1 MAPSRRPGEFALIER
16 YFRPLADNADAF
28 GLTDDA
34 ALYRQRPGDDLVLT
48 TDTVAAG
55 IHFFADDPPDAI
67 ARKALRVNLSDL
79 AAKGAQ
85 PYGYLLALALPDT
98 WTERWLGR
106 FAAALGSDQ
115 KTYGVTL
122 IGGDTTRAKDGL
134 SITIT
139 ALGRVPKGEMVLR
152 SGAEPGDVI
161 FVSGTIGDA
170 ALGLRIRQGDLTLAR
185 GGKALVDRYLNPQPR
200 VSLAPVVLRHASAAM
215 DVSDGLVGDL
225 GHICDVSGVGAEV
238 HAAAVPLSAA
248 ARTALRADPKLLG
261 PILNGGDDYEIVATV
276 PERAADAYVAEAA
289 DAGVAVTRVGTIL
302 RGSGPPAVRDADGRS
317 VRIVGSH
324 AHF

>member
-1 MAPSRRPGEFALIER
+1 VAGARRPGEFALIER

-34 ALYRQRPGDDLVLT
+34 AAYRQRPGDDLVLT

-79 AAKGAQ
+79 ASKGAT
-85 PYGYLLALALPDT
+85 PYGYLLALALPEN

-106 FAAALGSDQ
+106 FAGALAADQ
-115 KTYGVTL
+115 KTYGLTL
-122 IGGDTTRAKDGL
+122 LGGDTTKAADGL

-139 ALGRVPKGEMVLR
+139 AIGRVSKGEMVLR
-152 SGAEPGDVI
+152 SGAEPGDAI

-170 ALGLRIRQGDLTLAR
+170 ALGLRIRQGRLTLVR

-225 GHICDVSGVGAEV
+225 SHICDVSGVGAEIQ
-238 HAAAVPLSAA
+238 ATAVPFSVPVAA
-248 ARTALRADPKLLG
+248 ALRAEPKLLG
-261 PILNGGDDYEIVATV
+261 SVLNGGDDYEILATV
-276 PERAADAYVAEAA
+276 PEREADAYVAEAA
-289 DAGVAVTRVGTIL
+289 NAAVAVTRIGTIL
-302 RGSGPPAVRDADGRS
+302 GEKGAPVVRDAKGKP
-317 VRIVGSH
+317 VKIAGSH

>member
-1 MAPSRRPGEFALIER
+1 MAGRRPGEFALIER

-34 ALYRQRPGDDLVLT
+34 AAYRQRPGDDLVLT

-79 AAKGAQ
+79 AAKGAT

-98 WTERWLGR
+98 WTERWLSR
-106 FAAALGSDQ
+106 FAAALAAEQ

-122 IGGDTTRAKDGL
+122 IGGDTTRAAGGL

-139 ALGRVPKGEMVLR
+139 ALGRVPKGGMVLR
-152 SGAEPGDVI
+152 AGAEAGDVI

-170 ALGLRIRQGDLTLAR
+170 ALGLRIRQGRLTVAR

-225 GHICDVSGVGAEV
+225 GHICEVSGVGADIQ
-238 HAAAVPLSAA
+238 AAAVPLSPAA
-248 ARTALRADPKLLG
+248 AGALRAEPKLHGL
-261 PILNGGDDYEIVATV
+261 ILNGGDDYEILATV
-276 PERAADAYVAEAA
+276 PERVADAYVAEAA
-289 DAGVAVTRVGTIL
+289 AAGVTVTRIGTIL
-302 RGSGPPAVRDADGRS
+302 SEKGAPVVRDAKGS
-317 VRIVGSH
+317 PVRIMGSH

>member
-1 MAPSRRPGEFALIER
+1 MASSRPGEFALIER
-16 YFRPLADNADAF
+16 YFRPLADNAEAL

-34 ALYRQRPGDDLVLT
+34 AVYRQRPGDDLVLT

-85 PYGYLLALALPDT
+85 PYGYLLALALPAN

-106 FAAALGSDQ
+106 FAAALAADQ

-122 IGGDTTRAKDGL
+122 VGGDTTRAKDGL

-139 ALGRVPKGEMVLR
+139 AIGRVPRGEMVLR

-170 ALGLRIRQGDLTLAR
+170 ALGLRVRQGKLHLPR

-200 VSLAPVVLRHASAAM
+200 VVLAPAVLRHASAAM

-225 GHICDVSGVGAEV
+225 GHICDVSGVGAEI
-238 HAAAVPLSAA
+238 HAPAVPLSTA
-248 ARTALRADPKLLG
+248 ARAALRADPKLMA
-261 PILNGGDDYEIVATV
+261 PILNGGDDYEILATV
-276 PERAADAYVAEAA
+276 PERVADAYLAEAA
-289 DAGVAVTRVGTIL
+289 DAGVPITRIGTIL
-302 RGSGPPAVRDADGRS
+302 REKAPPVVRDGDGRTI
-317 VRIVGSH
+317 RIAGSH